1 MLKVIAFTIDNAT
14 SGDTFCRYLIE
25 GDHLNN
31 GSIESDAHIRCFAH
45 SLNLCVQRVY
55 DEMNSSI
62 EKIREIVKS
71 INRSSIKKEMFKELL
86 EKKR

>member
-1 MLKVIAFTIDNAT
+1 MKVIAFTIDNAT

-31 GSIESDAHIRCFAH
+31 GAIESDAHIRCFAH

-62 EKIREIVKS
+62 EKYSKLLNQLIGHRL
-71 INRSSIKKEMFKELL
+71 KKKCL
-86 EKKR
+86 KNY